1 MTKETIDTML
11 KKAKN
16 KFLLSNAV
24 SGRAKQISEGSL
36 PYVNDFD
43 PTNPIITAIR
53 EIARDKI
60 RIKLLNA
67 ESKKPVEVKM
77 VEEVEGP
84 SAMEKLSKSSKKAAK
99 VVKTKKKKA

>member
-1 MTKETIDTML
+1 MTKENKETIDVL
-11 KKAKN
+11 LQKAKN

-24 SGRAKQISEGSL
+24 SARAKQISEGSL

-60 RIKLLNA
+60 KIKLITA
-67 ESKKPVEVKM
+67 ESKKPLEIKLL
-77 VEEVEGP
+77 EEKEET
-84 SAMEKLSKSSKKAAK
+84 SILSKLAKTNKKNPP
-99 VVKTKKKKA
+99 KKEKK

>member
-1 MTKETIDTML
+1 MTTKETIDILL
-11 KKAKN
+11 KNAKN

-24 SGRAKQISEGSL
+24 AGRAKQITEGSL

-60 RIKLLNA
+60 RIKLLTA
-67 ESKKPVEVKM
+67 ESKKPVEIKM
-77 VEEVEGP
+77 VEPEEP
-84 SAMEKLSKSSKKAAK
+84 NALEKLAKGSKKE
-99 VVKTKKKKA
+99 TKKKKA

>member
-1 MTKETIDTML
+1 MTTKETIDVPL

-24 SGRAKQISEGSL
+24 AGRAKQISEGSL

-60 RIKLLNA
+60 RIKILTA
-67 ESKKPVEVKM
+67 DSKKPIEIKM
-77 VEEVEGP
+77 VEEEEP
-84 SAMEKLSKSSKKAAK
+84 TALKKLAKSAKA
-99 VVKTKKKKA
+99 VVKKKK